1 MHRALIPVTILVV
14 LVARKKM
21 HGEGYGATG
30 QGGDRGR
37 EHGRRACQQ
46 ICPIY
51 PDYATRPVQD
61 GFSWYSSLAGS
72 AFERL
77 YLVVFRSVR
86 RPSADLDLL
95 REHDDR
101 AYEKALE
108 WGGLLRYFKGEAN
121 ERGECLSF
129 CLWETREQAIEAA
142 GAASHQ
148 SAAEISVR
156 MYESYVLDRYWLKKV
171 VAVRGE
177 TLIFELIQPA

>member
-1 MHRALIPVTILVV
+1 VRGIAAQAKEIEVV
-14 LVARKKM
+14 HA
-21 HGEGYGATG
+21 
-30 QGGDRGR
+30 
-37 EHGRRACQQ
+37 ACQQ

-61 GFSWYSSLAGS
+61 GFSWSSSLLGC

-101 AYEKALE
+101 AYEKALQS
-108 WGGLLRYFKGEAN
+108 GGLLRYFKGEAN
-121 ERGECLSF
+121 ERRQCLSF

-142 GAASHQ
+142 GAAAHQ
-148 SAAEISVR
+148 SAADISVR

-171 VAVRGE
+171 VTARE
-177 TLIFELIQPA
+177 ERLIFEPIGPA

>member
-1 MHRALIPVTILVV
+1 MAPQAKEIEV
-14 LVARKKM
+14 L
-21 HGEGYGATG
+21 HT
-30 QGGDRGR
+30 
-37 EHGRRACQQ
+37 ACQQ

-61 GFSWYSSLAGS
+61 GFSWSSSLAGC

-101 AYEKALE
+101 VYEKALE
-108 WGGLLRYFKGEAN
+108 SGGLLRYFKGEAN

-129 CLWETREQAIEAA
+129 CLWETRRQAIEAA

-148 SAAEISVR
+148 SAAEISVL
-156 MYESYVLDRYWLKKV
+156 MYESYVLERLLTS
-171 VAVRGE
+171 RE
-177 TLIFELIQPA
+177 ERR

>member
-1 MHRALIPVTILVV
+1 MAAQAKEKIEVV
-14 LVARKKM
+14 
-21 HGEGYGATG
+21 H
-30 QGGDRGR
+30 
-37 EHGRRACQQ
+37 RACQQ

-61 GFSWYSSLAGS
+61 GFSWSSSLAGC

-77 YLVVFRSVR
+77 YLVVFRSIR
-86 RPSADLDLL
+86 RPSVDLELL

-108 WGGLLRYFKGEAN
+108 SGGLLRYFKGEAN
-121 ERGECLSF
+121 ERRQCLSF

-148 SAAEISVR
+148 AAAEISVL
-156 MYESYVLDRYWLKKV
+156 MYESYVLERYWLKKV
-171 VAVRGE
+171 VSARGE
-177 TLIFELIQPA
+177 RLIFESIQPA